1 MNMQVNKIIN
11 IQVQVQVQVEEV
23 FKGGVL
29 TGNTL
34 IISECYCLSGH
45 LGKAVRSR
53 LPVSVSGTWPG
64 SWFLNRSRTH

>member
-1 MNMQVNKIIN
+1 M
-11 IQVQVQVQVEEV
+11 EEV

>member
-1 MNMQVNKIIN
+1 ME
-11 IQVQVQVQVEEV
+11 VQVQVQVEEV
-23 FKGGVL
+23 FKGEAEGVL